1 MEDKFIDIR
10 NLIKSKNPKLAK
22 WLPGFII
29 NYLRKILHEDEVNEF
44 IYKNKDVRDIEFCS
58 NVVKYLNMDVEI
70 QNKERIPQE
79 GKVVIAMNHPLG
91 GMDAMT
97 LVHCLKGH
105 REDLKFIVNDILL
118 NIKSLQG
125 IFVGVDKHGKNGLS
139 TKKQLENLFQLDE
152 AICVFPAGL
161 VSREIDGEIM
171 DLEWKKTFI
180 SLSKPEQRTIIPVYI
195 DGKLSKS
202 FYRIARIRKKIGI
215 KVNIEMLYLSDELFK
230 LRNKQIR
237 IIVGEPIPY
246 NSLPNDLS
254 PRKQAE
260 YIKSKVYALK

>member
-1 MEDKFIDIR
+1 MEDKFIDVH

-22 WLPGFII
+22 WLPGFILR
-29 NYLRKILHEDEVNEF
+29 YLRKILHENEVNTF
-44 IYKNKDVRDIEFCS
+44 ISNNKDVRDIEFCS
-58 NVVKYLNMDVEI
+58 NVVKYLNMDVQI
-70 QNKERIPQE
+70 VNKEKIPQT
-79 GKVVIAMNHPLG
+79 GKIVIAMNHPLG

-118 NIKSLQG
+118 NLKSLQR

-161 VSREIDGEIM
+161 VSREIGGEVM
-171 DLEWKKTFI
+171 DLEWKKSFI
-180 SLSKPEQRTIIPVYI
+180 SLSKPEQRTIVPVYI

-202 FYRIARIRKKIGI
+202 FYRLANIRKKIGI
-215 KVNIEMLYLSDELFK
+215 KANIEMLYLSDELFK

-237 IIVGEPIPY
+237 IIVGDPIPY
-246 NSLPNDLS
+246 NEIPTNLS